1 MVPLFSIRSSSGW
14 GVGDIADIPRFATWA
29 KAAGFSVLQLLP
41 VNEGSGADPSPY
53 APVSAFALDPVY
65 LSLADCTD
73 FVAAGGISTLSDAAA
88 QKLQSMKESPFVDW
102 PSVRAVKREAIAIA
116 FDRFMRDEWLTK
128 SAAARQLVAFINK
141 NAAWLDDY
149 ALFSVWHD
157 HFGKSWLDWP
167 AGARDRDPGAI
178 ALARDQHR
186 DALLRAKWV
195 QFQLDTQWRKAR
207 REASAAGVELM
218 GDLPFVVGMDSAD
231 VWSNR
236 SLFRTDRRVGTP
248 PDDSSPSGQDWGLPV
263 YDWTVVQRENF
274 AWIRARAMRA
284 GSLFSLFRVDHAV
297 GFYRTYFRSVDD
309 GTAGFTPADES
320 EQVALGES
328 LMRLMSRWGEVIAE
342 DLGAVPPFLRPSLQR
357 LGVSGT
363 RVLRWEKDG
372 EHFRSPASWPAA
384 SVATNAT
391 HDTETS
397 ADWYERLSRE
407 ERERLR
413 EVPGLEGIDPDRP
426 WGDRE
431 RDLLLQAVYAARS
444 ILALVPFQDAMG
456 TRDRINVPGTVS
468 ATNWSYRMAKSVD
481 DLLSDT
487 TETERLAH
495 LAAAAGRAP

>member
-1 MVPLFSIRSSSGW
+1 
-14 GVGDIADIPRFATWA
+14 
-29 KAAGFSVLQLLP
+29 
-41 VNEGSGADPSPY
+41 
-53 APVSAFALDPVY
+53 
-65 LSLADCTD
+65 
-73 FVAAGGISTLSDAAA
+73 
-88 QKLQSMKESPFVDW
+88 
-102 PSVRAVKREAIAIA
+102 
-116 FDRFMRDEWLTK
+116 
-128 SAAARQLVAFINK
+128 
-141 NAAWLDDY
+141 
-149 ALFSVWHD
+149 
-157 HFGKSWLDWP
+157 
-167 AGARDRDPGAI
+167 
-178 ALARDQHR
+178 
-186 DALLRAKWV
+186 
-195 QFQLDTQWRKAR
+195 
-207 REASAAGVELM
+207 
-218 GDLPFVVGMDSAD
+218 
-231 VWSNR
+231 
-236 SLFRTDRRVGTP
+236 
-248 PDDSSPSGQDWGLPV
+248 
-263 YDWTVVQRENF
+263 
-274 AWIRARAMRA
+274 
-284 GSLFSLFRVDHAV
+284 
-297 GFYRTYFRSVDD
+297 
-309 GTAGFTPADES
+309 
-320 EQVALGES
+320 
-328 LMRLMSRWGEVIAE
+328 MRLMSRWGEVIAE